1 MKNADEVLKRLIK
14 LLLISLEEL
23 SEYQDL
29 EGQQFEY
36 GERLA
41 YTECLECIQLWKE
54 ASQNGLDFDIEKRYP
69 L

>member
-1 MKNADEVLKRLIK
+1 MKSAEDVLKKLIGI
-14 LLLISLEEL
+14 LLLYLEEL
-23 SEYQDL
+23 SGYKDV

-41 YTECLECIQLWKE
+41 YTECLECIQLWKR
-54 ASQNGLDFDIEKRYP
+54 AKKYGLDFDIEKKYP

>member
-41 YTECLECIQLWKE
+41 YTECLECIQLWKG